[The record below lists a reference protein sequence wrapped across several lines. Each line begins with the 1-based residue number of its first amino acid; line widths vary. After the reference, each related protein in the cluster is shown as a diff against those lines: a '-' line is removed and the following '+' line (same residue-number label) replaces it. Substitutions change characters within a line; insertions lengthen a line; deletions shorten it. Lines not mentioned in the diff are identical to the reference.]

1 MPKLKL
7 LNFNEDFLRINFF
20 FFFPNYNDGGILE

>member
-20 FFFPNYNDGGILE
+20 FFPNYNDGGILE